1 MDNKPL
7 IIAPLLRR
15 VTAHLIDLVL
25 IVFVLA
31 IFSLFLPVAPPPLDA
46 MAFYVEQDF
55 KNYFTLVGAWVA
67 IATIVYLLAM
77 SGAIYSTPGMRL
89 VGLRYMGLDG
99 SNPTPLGIGKRFIGA
114 ILYSLV
120 VLLPGPVIAL
130 LVAVMTHTIFST
142 PLTTAAKMLDKV
154 GVPDL
159 AQLAI
164 HSLSFIALLVGF
176 VYVYKQISH
185 KSENT
190 HDLTPSWYD
199 KKCGCTIALR

>member
-1 MDNKPL
+1 MNSKPL
-7 IIAPLLRR
+7 IIAPFLRR
-15 VTAHLIDLVL
+15 ATAHVVDLIL
-25 IVFVLA
+25 IVFLLT
-31 IFSLFLPVAPPPLDA
+31 IFSLFLPVAPPPVDS
-46 MAFYVEQDF
+46 MAFYGEQDF
-55 KNYFTLVGAWVA
+55 KNYFTLVGAWIA

-89 VGLRYMGLDG
+89 AGLRYKGLDG
-99 SNPTPLGIGKRFIGA
+99 SNPTSLSIGKRFIGA

-130 LVAVMTHTIFST
+130 LVAVMTHAIFST

-164 HSLSFIALLVGF
+164 HSLSFIALFIGLI
-176 VYVYKQISH
+176 YVYKQISH

-190 HDLTPSWYD
+190 DDLTPSWYD